1 MKCGSFE
8 FSLRELAGS
17 MGDFGT
23 LFPLAVGYM
32 VTCGLDPSGFLVVMG
47 LANIVTGLVYRL
59 PLPVEPMKVLAVTA
73 VAGHWP
79 PYLVFAST
87 FTMGLVWLFFAATG
101 LIDRVA
107 KITPPSVV
115 RGIQAALG
123 VLLALEALRLI
134 DGDLLLGVASVLV
147 VLLLR
152 DNARAPAALVLMG
165 MGVIILAVRGDLAS
179 LPGIRFSLPPL
190 TGFALGDMWHS
201 LVQGGFAQ
209 IPLTATNA
217 VIATSALI
225 SEYWPDRRVSERRLS
240 LNMGIMNCVGA
251 FLGGFPLCSGA
262 GGLAGQY
269 YFGARTGGANIIE
282 GVLEV
287 TLGLFLG
294 SSLARLFERFP
305 GAIIGAMMLLVGL
318 QLTTSLVLVKR
329 DRHLLPLLATLAVS
343 LATNMAFGFLA
354 GLFAHHILLPRIS
367 GDETKSEP

>member
-1 MKCGSFE
+1 
-8 FSLRELAGS
+8 

-47 LANIVTGLVYRL
+47 IANIVTGLVYRL
-59 PLPVEPMKVLAVTA
+59 PLPVEPMKVLSVTA
-73 VAGHWP
+73 VAGQTGP
-79 PYLVFAST
+79 PILSSHRPHHGARVALSS
-87 FTMGLVWLFFAATG
+87 AATG

-123 VLLALEALRLI
+123 VLLALEALRLQ
-134 DGDLLLGVASVLV
+134 GEDLLLGVASVLV

-240 LNMGIMNCVGA
+240 LEQGHHELRRGPFSAV
-251 FLGGFPLCSGA
+251 FPSVPAREGSA
-262 GGLAGQY
+262 GKY
-269 YFGARTGGANIIE
+269 YFGA
-282 GVLEV
+282 
-287 TLGLFLG
+287 
-294 SSLARLFERFP
+294 
-305 GAIIGAMMLLVGL
+305 
-318 QLTTSLVLVKR
+318 
-329 DRHLLPLLATLAVS
+329 
-343 LATNMAFGFLA
+343 
-354 GLFAHHILLPRIS
+354 
-367 GDETKSEP
+367 